1 MSNKKIINKV
11 FDQEFDIDTM
21 RKQILLK
28 KKEKEKNS
36 RFKVLKYVIPACMI
50 GIISG
55 LLILNSNQ
63 SKLKSDNKE
72 EQNHKNKV
80 IVNELEN
87 LGTTSRLDIE
97 LKQKSTNGVMIPWP
111 KILIGGI
118 NIPGDLDKSDAYALY
133 TRKEGSNEY
142 DILNCYVYNYF
153 KENSNKKIRIA
164 FSDTK
169 KIVKDY
175 SFSEENVKKTNIN
188 NTELI
193 IYQYEELYFTKF
205 EYKNYNFDIE
215 TVGISIEELKL
226 LLESILR

>member
-21 RKQILLK
+21 RNQILLK

>member
-21 RKQILLK
+21 RNQILLK
-28 KKEKEKNS
+28 KKKQEN
-36 RFKVLKYVIPACMI
+36 KVLKYVIPACMI

-55 LLILNSNQ
+55 LLILNSSQ

-72 EQNHKNKV
+72 QQNHKNNI

-87 LGTTSRLDIE
+87 LGTTSRLDTE
-97 LKQKSTNGVMIPWP
+97 LKQKSTNGAMIPWP

-118 NIPGDLDKSDAYALY
+118 NIPSDLDKSDAYALY

-175 SFSEENVKKTNIN
+175 SFNEETVKKTNIN